1 MAVSP
6 DYLDYVLEQLE
17 PLGGITHARMF
28 GGVGLR
34 RHGLFFALIADDG
47 LYLKTDAVNRPDFE
61 AAGCEPFK
69 PFGGD
74 KPMSYWTVP
83 LDALE
88 DPELLADWARKALEA
103 AQRAEANKGKK
114 KGKSSSPPQGG
125 EVG

>member
-6 DYLDYVLEQLE
+6 DHLAYVLEQLE

-69 PFGGD
+69 PFG
-74 KPMSYWTVP
+74 
-83 LDALE
+83 
-88 DPELLADWARKALEA
+88 RKALDA
-103 AQRAEANKGKK
+103 AQRAEANKGGKK
-114 KGKSSSPPQGG
+114 KSSSPPPGG
-125 EVG
+125 EVR

>member
-6 DYLDYVLEQLE
+6 DYLAFVLEQLE
-17 PLGGITHARMF
+17 PLGGITHSRMF

-34 RHGLFFALIADDG
+34 RHGQFFALVADDG
-47 LYLKTDAVNRPDFE
+47 LYLKNDAVNRPVFE
-61 AAGCEPFK
+61 AAGCEPFR

-88 DPELLADWARKALEA
+88 DPDLLADWAGKALGA
-103 AQRAEANKGKK
+103 AERAEAGKK
-114 KGKSSSPPQGG
+114 PKR
-125 EVG
+125 

>member
-6 DYLDYVLEQLE
+6 DYLEFVLEQLE

-34 RHGLFFALIADDG
+34 RHGAFFGLIADDS
-47 LYLKTDAVNRPDFE
+47 LYLKVDAASRPEFE
-61 AAGCEPFK
+61 AAGCEPFR

-74 KPMSYWTVP
+74 RPMSYWTVP

-88 DPELLADWARKALEA
+88 DPDLLAGWAMKALAAAERAQAGKTARK
-103 AQRAEANKGKK
+103 
-114 KGKSSSPPQGG
+114 PPKA
-125 EVG
+125 